1 MLNFVLCDDNQGIL
15 NKLEKMLRSILIQN
29 NLLGE
34 IASDDIYTSVGEIS
48 NQLDKLLSTDTAKY
62 DLQGR
67 PLNSPH
73 KGQFYI
79 QNGKAYLKE

>member
-34 IASDDIYTSVGEIS
+34 IAFSATNANDII
-48 NQLDKLLSTDTAKY
+48 
-62 DLQGR
+62 
-67 PLNSPH
+67 H
-73 KGQFYI
+73 YI
-79 QNGKAYLKE
+79 DNNKFGLFVKSWGG